1 MNRAILVCK
10 KFVELAKAFEAS
22 EIIAAATAATREAKN
37 KTEFLDKLKTEA
49 NLNVSAIS
57 GNEEASLTYLGVSS
71 GVHIGNK
78 KAIFI
83 DLGGGSTKITIGNQF
98 RENYVDSL
106 EFGAIRLT
114 TMFIPERINEPVP
127 PHIYD
132 MMKRYVINKMPRTV
146 NTIRSEGIKLAYGS
160 SGTII
165 NLAEISEK
173 MSKKQA
179 SKRNLV
185 LKHKDLEKLVSKL
198 CSLTLDE
205 RKKIPGIN
213 PERAD
218 IIIGG
223 GAAIIETLME
233 QFKLDK
239 ITVSERGLIHGMLI
253 DYLSRHEGFAAL
265 NEMSVREMSV
275 LMLGRSCNL
284 NEKHANFVTSLALQ
298 LFDSSMKIK
307 IHNLGEE
314 ERELLKY
321 ASFLHDIGD
330 FISFRNHTLHSA
342 YIVSNAELLGFKQSE
357 INIMANVVRFH
368 GKKLPV
374 REYSSTAEFDDSYNT
389 ISVLSM
395 LLKRAENLDRSRAG
409 IIKNAEFK
417 LEGGDKVILSLVSAG
432 DCQLEIRGLMRLW
445 RHSGTYSKRKS
456 SLR

>member
-1 MNRAILVCK
+1 
-10 KFVELAKAFEAS
+10 
-22 EIIAAATAATREAKN
+22 
-37 KTEFLDKLKTEA
+37 
-49 NLNVSAIS
+49 
-57 GNEEASLTYLGVSS
+57 
-71 GVHIGNK
+71 
-78 KAIFI
+78 
-83 DLGGGSTKITIGNQF
+83 
-98 RENYVDSL
+98 
-106 EFGAIRLT
+106 
-114 TMFIPERINEPVP
+114 
-127 PHIYD
+127 
-132 MMKRYVINKMPRTV
+132 MPRTV

-173 MSKKQA
+173 MSKKQV

-185 LKHKDLEKLVSKL
+185 LKHKDLEKVVSKL

-218 IIIGG
+218 IIIG

-253 DYLSRHEGFAAL
+253 DYLSRHEGFAEL

-284 NEKHANFVTSLALQ
+284 NEKHANFVTSLAMQ

-307 IHNLGEE
+307 LHSLGEE

-330 FISFRNHTLHSA
+330 FISFSDHPLHSA

-374 REYSSTAEFDDSYNT
+374 REDSSTAEFDDGYNT

-395 LLKRAENLDRSRAG
+395 LLKLAENLDRSRTG

-432 DCQLEIRGLMRLW
+432 DCQLEIWGVNENLEAFGDVFKKKIELEIKNIR
-445 RHSGTYSKRKS
+445 
-456 SLR
+456 